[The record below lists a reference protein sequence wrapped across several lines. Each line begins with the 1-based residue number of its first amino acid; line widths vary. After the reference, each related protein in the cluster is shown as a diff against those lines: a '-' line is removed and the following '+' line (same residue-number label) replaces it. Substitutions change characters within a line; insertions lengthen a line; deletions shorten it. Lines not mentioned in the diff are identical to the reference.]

1 MGEQFDCQKNRGYD
15 RYYRKNNQQPLL
27 TKCCSLEEAKIIT
40 IGKVED
46 TEGVITRG
54 NQKP

>member
-40 IGKVED
+40 IGKAED